1 MQEYLLTNL
10 LVCIKKGPIGPFL
23 LTIKSVS
30 TIISKT
36 IKRGMVMAEFIF
48 FMFIGMFI
56 GVVVLSWLINASLKN
71 MQQQMK
77 EDEFV
82 DKALKI
88 WKDHMIPLNIEKVK
102 DRFYA
107 YNDETGEFVCQ
118 GGDFNELQ
126 SNFSLRFPNNGS
138 YIKEKYLKYFPE
150 EVKKAKAKQK
160 SLSKAVAN
168 LDNPKN
174 DIVFLDDESDKS

>member
-1 MQEYLLTNL
+1 LTLNSDS
-10 LVCIKKGPIGPFL
+10 I
-23 LTIKSVS
+23 
-30 TIISKT
+30 IISKT
-36 IKRGMVMAEFIF
+36 IYGDNIMGESLF
-48 FMFIGMFI
+48 FMFLGAVIAVIYLNYM
-56 GVVVLSWLINASLKN
+56 LSKGLKE
-71 MQQQMK
+71 MQE

-88 WKDHMIPLNIEKVK
+88 WKDHMIPLSIEKVK

-107 YNDETGEFVCQ
+107 YHDETGEFVCQ

-126 SNFSLRFPNNGS
+126 SNFSVRFPNNGS

-168 LDNPKN
+168 LEDPTK